1 MQTDV
6 NANSFAIMQAH
17 NVTLRVVLR
26 ECCLSCYL
34 LRKRS
39 WLSTFA
45 GGLINAAYLR
55 HGCELGNVLLQQQTN
70 KHQFNLL

>member
-6 NANSFAIMQAH
+6 NANSFAFMEAH

-34 LRKRS
+34 FRERS
-39 WLSTFA
+39 WPSTLA
-45 GGLINAAYLR
+45 GSLINVTYLR
-55 HGCELGNVLLQQQTN
+55 HGCELGNVHLQQQTN